1 MLLEYGAL
9 IILIYACLFGPVISG
24 LVFLF
29 KRPERWAKV
38 VGVVILVTFIFMLV
52 RIWMEAHP

>member
-9 IILIYACLFGPVISG
+9 IILIYACLFGPVIGG
-24 LVFLF
+24 LVFMF
-29 KRPERWAKV
+29 KRPERWVKV

-52 RIWMEAHP
+52 QIWM

>member
-9 IILIYACLFGPVISG
+9 IILIYACLFGPVIGG
-24 LVFLF
+24 LIFMF
-29 KRPERWAKV
+29 KRPERWVKV

-52 RIWMEAHP
+52 WTWMEAHP